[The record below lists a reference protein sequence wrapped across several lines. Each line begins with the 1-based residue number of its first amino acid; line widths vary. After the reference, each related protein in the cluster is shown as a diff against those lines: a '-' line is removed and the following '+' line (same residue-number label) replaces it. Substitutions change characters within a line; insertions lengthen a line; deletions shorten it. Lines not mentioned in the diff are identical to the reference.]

1 MTHEGNGRRR
11 ALEAVNGKPGSIK
24 SREEINEHRFG
35 ELKDERTDRK
45 TSINQVMKQY
55 KKLHRGLRKQS
66 RRKPD
71 IYTKTDSDKIRKI
84 STHSSTK

>member
-11 ALEAVNGKPGSIK
+11 ALEAVNGKLGSIK

-55 KKLHRGLRKQS
+55 KNYIEDLESSQGENLKFIRKQTQ
-66 RRKPD
+66 
-71 IYTKTDSDKIRKI
+71 TK
-84 STHSSTK
+84 

>member
-1 MTHEGNGRRR
+1 
-11 ALEAVNGKPGSIK
+11 
-24 SREEINEHRFG
+24 
-35 ELKDERTDRK
+35 
-45 TSINQVMKQY
+45 MKQY